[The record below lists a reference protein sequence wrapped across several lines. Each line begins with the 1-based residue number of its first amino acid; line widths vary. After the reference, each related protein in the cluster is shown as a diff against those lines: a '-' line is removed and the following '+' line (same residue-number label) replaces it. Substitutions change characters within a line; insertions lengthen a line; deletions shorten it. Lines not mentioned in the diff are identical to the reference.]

1 MTLGGVVFG
10 KLLNLVAVENSGAR
24 RRLRAFT
31 TTSEQGVPSATTYIQ
46 YYSTAVAERNP
57 QLESVFCVWFFCVE
71 IRVEGGAQRGW
82 CSAGYGGI

>member
-24 RRLRAFT
+24 QRLRAFT

-46 YYSTAVAERNP
+46 YYSTALAEWNP
-57 QLESVFCVWFFCVE
+57 MLYYLNRFFRSEQGVPSVLCMD
-71 IRVEGGAQRGW
+71 
-82 CSAGYGGI
+82 